1 MAEEIGECLLALRR
15 DAKAAPHFSEACR
28 LLSTDDWLKVEE
40 PEQLERMKKLASA
53 SLETD

>member
-1 MAEEIGECLLALRR
+1 VAEEIGESLLALRR

-40 PEQLERMKKLASA
+40 PEQLERMKKLAGA